1 MGTISNIFGGIMRK
15 QHVLGLFVLGAIA
28 LAGCSSAGGPSSE
41 NQPEPSTATVISPET
56 TSSAEE
62 PTEVPP
68 EPVGALTVAERLQAA
83 IPSVSSVTE
92 VTENNDSNN
101 LIGRPGQYVT
111 AAWVADASADPTQTG
126 IDGGAVVE
134 VFANAE
140 DAQSRSTY
148 IQDTLR
154 SMGPAFGTEYHYFDG
169 SVLLRVS
176 GVIVPSQAALY
187 EQAFA
192 G

>member
-1 MGTISNIFGGIMRK
+1 MRK
-15 QHVLGLFVLGAIA
+15 LHVLGLLVFGAIA
-28 LAGCSSAGGPSSE
+28 LASCSSGGGLSSE
-41 NQPEPSTATVISPET
+41 NQPEPSTATVTTPPASP
-56 TSSAEE
+56 AAVE
-62 PTEVPP
+62 PTELQPAP
-68 EPVGALTVAERLQAA
+68 EGALTVAERLQAA
-83 IPSVSSVTE
+83 IPSVTLVTE

-101 LIGRPGQYVT
+101 LIGRPGQYLT

-176 GVIVPSQAALY
+176 GVLVPSQAALY
-187 EQAFA
+187 E
-192 G
+192 

>member
-1 MGTISNIFGGIMRK
+1 MRK
-15 QHVLGLFVLGAIA
+15 QHVLGLLVLGAIA
-28 LAGCSSAGGPSSE
+28 LAGCSSEGGPSAE
-41 NQPEPSTATVISPET
+41 KQPEPSTATVISPAT
-56 TSSAEE
+56 TPSAEE
-62 PTEVPP
+62 PAEVPP

-111 AAWVADASADPTQTG
+111 AAWVSDVSSDPTQTG